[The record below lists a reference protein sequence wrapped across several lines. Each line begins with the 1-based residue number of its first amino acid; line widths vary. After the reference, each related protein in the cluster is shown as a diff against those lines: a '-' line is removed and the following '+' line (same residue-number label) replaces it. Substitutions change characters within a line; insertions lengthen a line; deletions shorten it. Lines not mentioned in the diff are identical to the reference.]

1 MDALCHGQNRSSF
14 FSKCFFSLIDPS
26 LYAYVHR
33 LYICQ
38 GRCSSLRK
46 LYCHLIILQNL
57 RKSLFR
63 NVCFRYYPPQ
73 NIKHRMLWIS
83 KNKEF
88 LYKILYK
95 IQPILSWSTILFFLN
110 LKLFQVCKLLQDTSE
125 KKLLIKETCNLNCNY
140 SNFSWDPNVLN
151 FRLVFLTAFGTYVWS
166 YI

>member
-1 MDALCHGQNRSSF
+1 MRGFFFSTKSNSFSQQQLQDILLQDSKQQRIESSSYILSYTVSKYVKDRIIFFSPWMDAQCHGQNRSSF

-73 NIKHRMLWIS
+73 NIKHTMLWIS

-95 IQPILSWSTILFFLN
+95 IQPILS
-110 LKLFQVCKLLQDTSE
+110 
-125 KKLLIKETCNLNCNY
+125 
-140 SNFSWDPNVLN
+140 
-151 FRLVFLTAFGTYVWS
+151 
-166 YI
+166 